1 MDVLRRLSRKAAYG
15 DRQLSSI
22 DATPLLVMELP
33 DGSKKYILP
42 CYGSGLWGPIWG
54 YVAFDADGGV
64 GLDVGLLTVAQ
75 RHGCDRKG
83 ASHHHYQHHDI
94 YDRVD
99 VALLVYLHDRTE
111 VLARRS
117 RYVAF
122 DADGETIYGAYF
134 NHKGETPGLG
144 AEIEKPAFSSQFDGK
159 PH

>member
-1 MDVLRRLSRKAAYG
+1 MDRFEYLAH
-15 DRQLSSI
+15 
-22 DATPLLVMELP
+22 
-33 DGSKKYILP
+33 
-42 CYGSGLWGPIWG
+42 
-54 YVAFDADGGV
+54 GV

-117 RYVAF
+117 RRDTLAC
-122 DADGETIYGAYF
+122 T
-134 NHKGETPGLG
+134 T
-144 AEIEKPAFSSQFDGK
+144 Q
-159 PH
+159 